1 MQIVINNPSLEE
13 QLINKSKELKI
24 KLDDL
29 IEKLLFDKIEE
40 SNEFEI
46 DEDDVLKT
54 LENIK
59 NGNHSNFKTLTP
71 QELFDK
77 IGI

>member
-13 QLINKSKELKI
+13 QLVAKSKELKI

-29 IEKLLFDKIEE
+29 IEAILSDKLKEDR
-40 SNEFEI
+40 EFKI
-46 DEDDVLKT
+46 DEKYLLNS

-59 NGNHSNFKTLTP
+59 NGNSKEFKKMTP
-71 QELFDK
+71 DELFGS